1 MTNRTDLL
9 ELIAE
14 LLAERLGVEK
24 ISGRPDGV
32 LVVSGSSEAFLI
44 QAITVDA
51 PEGIDPADFGDDL
64 VDFIRSNSVRST

>member
-1 MTNRTDLL
+1 MTNRVDLL

-24 ISGRPDGV
+24 VTGRPDGV
-32 LVVSGSSEAFLI
+32 LVVSGSSEAFLV

-64 VDFIRSNSVRST
+64 VKYVRFNSVRSS